1 VKYGAGILALNSTIQ
16 FHQTADLEGNEGR
29 DGGAIV
35 LYDNSQLVIGKES
48 SITFLNN
55 HAQTYSGA
63 IVISMKARMIF
74 IELKMKVVMV
84 GH

>member
-16 FHQTADLEGNEGR
+16 FHQTAYLVGNEGR
-29 DGGAIV
+29 EGGAIV

-48 SITFLNN
+48 NITFLNN

-63 IVISMKARMIF
+63 ISA
-74 IELKMKVVMV
+74 
-84 GH
+84 